1 MGFYVKLLD
10 SFNCLNSDIQNII
23 GLVRWLYNAVC
34 VAIPVIIIIL
44 IAFDLTK
51 VAVSGKLDDKVKK
64 ESTNRAI
71 TRIVCAV
78 VIFLVPTVV
87 NLIFR
92 ILPIS
97 IDNEYINCWSGEKTI
112 K

>member
-1 MGFYVKLLD
+1 MEIYLKLLD
-10 SFNCLNSDIQNII
+10 SFNCLNYDAQSII
-23 GLVRWLYNAVC
+23 EIVRWLYKAIC
-34 VAIPVIIIIL
+34 IAIPVIIIIL
-44 IAFDLTK
+44 IALDFTK

-71 TRIVCAV
+71 TRIIFAV
-78 VIFLVPTVV
+78 IIFFVPTVV

-97 IDNEYINCWSGEKTI
+97 TDNEYINCWNGESII

>member
-1 MGFYVKLLD
+1 MINYLKILEKFDCSDSGFQMIMK
-10 SFNCLNSDIQNII
+10 II
-23 GLVRWLYNAVC
+23 KWAYNGLCIIVP
-34 VAIPVIIIIL
+34 IVIIVLIIV
-44 IAFDLTK
+44 DVTK
-51 VAVSGKLDDKVKK
+51 VAISGKLDDKVKK
-64 ESTNRAI
+64 ESTNTAI

-78 VIFLVPTVV
+78 IIFLVPTVV

-97 IDNEYINCWSGEKTI
+97 DDEVYVNCWDGESTI